1 MFAAPTQPF
10 DAQEPE
16 FKAVVLTVPDNDMY
30 PLTER
35 ENMTKALLPIANK
48 PMLWYILQWLEQG
61 GILDI
66 KIVTTRDSE
75 PDISNYI
82 ETYKGMSAITVKGLN
97 DVSGTADAL
106 RQVAPQIKGD
116 VVVVPCDLLI
126 DVPAVQ
132 FLDLFRIRRPAIST
146 LFYEVMRSEGG
157 GGSTRTSLALPII
170 GIDQPTSRLV
180 LHREIDAAKDR
191 DEREEM
197 RLPMSLIRRFPSLAV
212 SDKMQDS
219 HVYVLQRW
227 VLDYIVHNRDIES
240 LQDDLIPLLVRA
252 QCDPELQ
259 KSSGIAKYL
268 RSATPQ
274 NESSEDSDMAAMQFG
289 LSDAA
294 AKPEDEACAPLKVF
308 VYVRRGGIAG
318 RADQI
323 PRYCDL
329 NHIATRISTEA
340 RIDETAKLASRT
352 TVGPDS
358 MVGASSQIGER
369 CSIKRSVVGAHCVI
383 GKGVKIINS
392 IIMDHVTIGDG
403 VKIESCVVCKLTKI
417 GDESQLNDCE
427 IGARVSIPSGSE
439 LKGSSFTI

>member
-1 MFAAPTQPF
+1 MFASQPQSF
-10 DAQEPE
+10 DTQEPE
-16 FKAVVLTVPDNDMY
+16 LKAIVLTVPDNDMY

-61 GILDI
+61 GVLDI
-66 KIVTTRDSE
+66 KIVATRDSE
-75 PDISNYI
+75 PEIANYI
-82 ETYKGMSAITVKGLN
+82 EVYKGMSTITVKGLS

-116 VVVVPCDLLI
+116 VIVVPCDLLI
-126 DVPAVQ
+126 DVPAVH

-146 LFYEVMRSEGG
+146 LFYEAMPSEGG
-157 GGSTRTSLALPII
+157 GGSTRANLALPII

-180 LHREIDAAKDR
+180 LHRDIDVGKDR
-191 DEREEM
+191 DERKEM
-197 RLPMSLIRRFPSLAV
+197 RLPLSLVRRFPSMAV

-219 HVYVLQRW
+219 HIYVMQKW
-227 VLDYIVHNRDIES
+227 VLDYIVYNNDIES

-259 KSSGIAKYL
+259 RKSGISKFIHPANPEP
-268 RSATPQ
+268 SVAVDDIDT
-274 NESSEDSDMAAMQFG
+274 AQFG
-289 LSDAA
+289 LPDGARASDANS
-294 AKPEDEACAPLKVF
+294 DDPLKVF

-329 NHIATRISTEA
+329 NYIATKISTES
-340 RIDETAKLASRT
+340 RIDETARLASKT
-352 TVGPDS
+352 QVGTDS
-358 MVGASSQIGER
+358 LVGASTQIGER

-383 GKGVKIINS
+383 GRNVKIVNS
-392 IIMDHVTIGDG
+392 VIMDHVTIGDG

-417 GDESQLNDCE
+417 GEDSQLNDCE
-427 IGARVSIPSGSE
+427 IGAKVTIPSSSE
-439 LKGSSFTI
+439 LKGNSFTV